1 MSSSDRGK
9 VDELSAK
16 LARIKQQFDRGLAV
30 QAGAIAVESDE
41 KLKQILS
48 EIRELTCFLLITDLI
63 TFSPGSTQDDYLN
76 PDFSGGCDSDASHSF
91 LSANGHPTRL
101 NTVSPTCI

>member
-16 LARIKQQFDRGLAV
+16 LARVKQQFDRGLAV

-76 PDFSGGCDSDASHSF
+76 PDSVVPFFQEVVIRMLLTHSC
-91 LSANGHPTRL
+91 LPMDIPPG
-101 NTVSPTCI
+101 